1 MKKQTRNDKES
12 GKSRQGEIELNIPEE
27 GNKSG
32 VYRIPVK
39 DIKGLFRRTT
49 GFVIRYMPHKTRT
62 WQELGTTARSKVVNE
77 LAPDYIPPKGRCGRP
92 VKYKIINDE
101 ILEVDTTETHWF
113 IFGFSLLACLW
124 LIWGLIDMYYIS
136 DFGKLEWYDSIIL
149 FMFSSVILTF
159 SYFVIRR
166 LYCPVYILR
175 FNRLKGTVEMPKAR
189 FKGWRGETKI
199 IPFREMI
206 LRYSGTMVRNLS
218 IMYPE
223 DRFFVRPLGL
233 DEHNG
238 LPFVIWFMDRNRPL
252 PPGEIFDIY
261 RLRDYERRKSE
272 GFRPPLFPASINDK
286 ELTSQERPDIRK
298 LKLIKRIGTKEGV
311 RTVEVE
317 PEE

>member
-1 MKKQTRNDKES
+1 MKKNE
-12 GKSRQGEIELNIPEE
+12 GKPQKQGEIELNIREE

-77 LAPDYIPPKGRCGRP
+77 LAPDYIPPKGRRGRP

-113 IFGFSLLACLW
+113 IFGFSLLACLSF
-124 LIWGLIDMYYIS
+124 IWVLADGITPFITKDQSINWS
-136 DFGKLEWYDSIIL
+136 DYFIIL
-149 FMFSSVILTF
+149 IVLIIILTF

-311 RTVEVE
+311 RMVEVE